1 MIRAISR
8 HVWETHLMREW
19 DRQRFALSI
28 TARFLSN
35 FVYAKSVSTIALS
48 LVPVHAYRHDIYFI
62 GVVHET
68 QATSMLQSDPNPT
81 KAF

>member
-1 MIRAISR
+1 
-8 HVWETHLMREW
+8 MREW

-28 TARFLSN
+28 TAKFLSN

-68 QATSMLQSDPNPT
+68 QAISMLQLDVILRRPSDRSGIRMES
-81 KAF
+81 KLECV